1 MWWTL
6 RRMLF
11 RPPQTLLGLAWVA
24 EALLPTVLFEKEW
37 VKATTR
43 DKVRKNLKLWHFMGW
58 TASRILL
65 TVCWKASLAVFALD
79 TTSHWVLVGTVS
91 HVPPCSGKHGF
102 IAAVLRSWQGG
113 WPLGKMGRWH
123 KGGGVE
129 AFPSKGV
136 RKVFLKCFFPLGHP
150 SLVLGGAL
158 LWPQKKGRAGVLM
171 CLCCCGYRALF
182 LCLLCKFYPHLAMP

>member
-1 MWWTL
+1 M
-6 RRMLF
+6 
-11 RPPQTLLGLAWVA
+11 
-24 EALLPTVLFEKEW
+24 
-37 VKATTR
+37 
-43 DKVRKNLKLWHFMGW
+43 RKNLKLLHFMQW

-136 RKVFLKCFFPLGHP
+136 RKVFLKCVFPLGHP

-158 LWPQKKGRAGVLM
+158 LWPQKRDVLE
-171 CLCCCGYRALF
+171 F
-182 LCLLCKFYPHLAMP
+182 LCACVAVDTGLYFCASCVSFTHFLQCLKCIFRVWGPG